1 MCLLQSFFG
10 MNINQLD
17 PEVSSWTNQTF
28 INPADANKILGFNV
42 TETIT
47 RGGDQSCDLDL
58 FWKISAPLTFV
69 TIILPLI
76 LGGTFRWLYQSI
88 NKTRHMWRVYVA
100 IAAFIISIQGTLWPF
115 QAVLPTV
122 IGFICLLGGFGGLG
136 AVDSAGRWGWKAPC
150 YWAFMFCLWIVITMV
165 KGSFFTGVR
174 GTSGLAELPRQL
186 ERLADM
192 KDLGALVGFAYWVVI
207 LMVVWWR
214 KPEWYPSVK
223 KQLEGKKHHLF
234 FRSRSHTRGRAGCAE
249 TSRAMCQGAPLEAEF
264 EREQDRLRVVGLA
277 NVSRYVPRQLTGCM
291 ADGEKR
297 NSGGLACR
305 VPSGRWKADGV
316 GCDGRWGRGYWRN
329 WVRGRSVRRT
339 R

>member
-1 MCLLQSFFG
+1 
-10 MNINQLD
+10 
-17 PEVSSWTNQTF
+17 
-28 INPADANKILGFNV
+28 
-42 TETIT
+42 
-47 RGGDQSCDLDL
+47 
-58 FWKISAPLTFV
+58 
-69 TIILPLI
+69 
-76 LGGTFRWLYQSI
+76 
-88 NKTRHMWRVYVA
+88 MWRVYVA